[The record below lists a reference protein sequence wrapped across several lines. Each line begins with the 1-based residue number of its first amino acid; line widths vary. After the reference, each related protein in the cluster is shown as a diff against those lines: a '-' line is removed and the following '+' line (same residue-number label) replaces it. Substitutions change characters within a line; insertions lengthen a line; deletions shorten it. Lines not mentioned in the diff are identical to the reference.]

1 MKKVIWMF
9 FGLAYLNKDYIDLWF
24 DLPHVSDDTEIQR
37 NTAIKYPLLWVKAL
51 PAVFER
57 Q

>member
-1 MKKVIWMF
+1 MF